1 MRCKLLIPE
10 KDIIDKSFNQLITNF
25 FPSSF
30 LENYVKNKIEI
41 NTFSNY
47 SNSFICTTSYR
58 VNDILKILAAELKN
72 RKKN

>member
-10 KDIIDKSFNQLITNF
+10 KDIIDKSFNCWSQF

-47 SNSFICTTSYR
+47 SNSFICSTSYR
-58 VNDILKILAAELKN
+58 VNDILKILAELKN